1 MKVGISI
8 NIDVTKIDKARIVE
22 GKKGKY
28 IDVTAFI
35 DLDEQDEYG
44 NNGMVT
50 QNVTKEEREAKVRGP
65 ILGNAKVFYRDE
77 GQQQARPKPPRQS
90 TVERDPFAGEDF
102 DDSQIPFI
110 IAPTTVIIV
119 AVPIRCRTII
129 G

>member
-50 QNVTKEEREAKVRGP
+50 QNVTKEEREAKVLGP

-77 GQQQARPKPPRQS
+77 GQQQAKPRQAPAKQAPAY
-90 TVERDPFAGEDF
+90 DDDF
-102 DDSQIPFI
+102 DSSTIPF
-110 IAPTTVIIV
+110 
-119 AVPIRCRTII
+119 
-129 G
+129 